1 MQVIMA
7 KKPKGV
13 SMNILKT
20 DLIIKLAAPSDVP
33 GITDIY
39 NEAILNG
46 TATFDT
52 EIKTIE
58 NRTEWLNQHQG
69 NYPVWV
75 AYYKDDLVAW
85 CSLTQ
90 YSDRAAYAGTAEVS
104 VYVHH
109 QYRGRNLGNILVAHL
124 VQQAKELGLHCL
136 LARITEGNDTSIRL
150 HQKYGFSVVGVMCQ
164 VGYKFGRY
172 LDVTLMQVVLG

>member
-1 MQVIMA
+1 MLDITA
-7 KKPKGV
+7 KKPKEA

-20 DLIIKLAAPSDVP
+20 DLIIKLAEPSDVP
-33 GITDIY
+33 GITEIY
-39 NEAILNG
+39 NEAIVNG

-52 EIKTIE
+52 EIKSIE
-58 NRTEWLNQHQG
+58 NRTQWLNQHQG

-75 AYYKDDLVAW
+75 AIYNNTLVAW

-109 QYRGRNLGNILVAHL
+109 QYRGRNLGNILVEHL

-150 HQKYGFSVVGVMCQ
+150 HQKYGFTIVGVMKE
-164 VGYKFGRY
+164 VGFKFGRY
-172 LDVTLMQVVLG
+172 LDVTLMQMVIK